1 MTIIPFPFLSLFF
14 FFLFSFL
21 FFVFFLDLATGRT
34 PCHTLACL
42 ITLPALSVARGKK
55 RIAPRAAPG
64 PLPTAASP
72 LPPTPARGTQLL
84 PLPLPSILLHSVPS
98 SCPAV
103 PSGGTAQSAGFA
115 DSFSLGAI
123 LGPLWHGSAP
133 PKCFQTPCHGLTAN
147 FMLFIYFFAFLFFLN
162 PRELHRCTRSKL

>member
-84 PLPLPSILLHSVPS
+84 PLPLPSILFHSVSS
-98 SCPAV
+98 SCPLRRNCSVSGFRGRLLLGSHFGAPLARLRTSQV
-103 PSGGTAQSAGFA
+103 FPNPLSRPTLCCSFTSLPSS
-115 DSFSLGAI
+115 SF
-123 LGPLWHGSAP
+123 
-133 PKCFQTPCHGLTAN
+133 
-147 FMLFIYFFAFLFFLN
+147 
-162 PRELHRCTRSKL
+162 